1 MSETRARS
9 ANPLVTGTAMVAAAW
24 VYACSD
30 GGTEPQPSDPRRPTA
45 VTVAPATAQLA
56 ALGETVQLS
65 AEVRDQDGN
74 IMSGTALTWSSSDAS
89 VATVDGTG
97 LVAAAGNGTA
107 MITATVGG
115 ASGTAA
121 ITVMQEPDSVEV
133 SPAGATIA
141 AFGDT
146 LRLTAE
152 AFDVKGHAVAVA
164 EFLWSSSDASVAA
177 VDATGVV
184 TAVGNGTAVV
194 TVRAGTVSAMAT
206 VTVAQGVASVKVTPA
221 ADTVVEA
228 DTLRLAAV
236 AADANGHAVNG
247 AVFAWASNDTTV
259 AVIDDSGL
267 VTGVA
272 PGHAIATA
280 TAAGVSG
287 GAELV
292 VAAAVPTAITV
303 TPDTVML
310 AALGQT
316 VQLSAEVLDQIGRAM
331 ADVFVSWSS
340 RDPRVVAVDGAG
352 LATAVG
358 HGTATITATT
368 GDVRGTA
375 EIKVEF
381 SAPPPR
387 YPIHVNY
394 LDGFPA
400 DMKAGVESAAA
411 TWAEILWQ
419 TDTASY
425 IFASP
430 KTLSGAPAI
439 RFEAGDVLRPGLHLW
454 VGEDSDSPRGVG
466 WAYYQRDL
474 AANGTTPVGV
484 FYVSRA
490 WHENIHENSADPWN
504 VIVWSTAMHEIGH
517 LLGVGTGQRWW
528 ASLAVPDTTHAP
540 AAGER
545 PFAYVTDPVA
555 VSTFD
560 RMGGVDF
567 PEATPKVPVDG
578 LRRHWGACI
587 GVFNDVMRFGGS
599 MDMVVTEL
607 TLSIL
612 DPGWVGDL
620 SHPLVART
628 LHKADWNDGPG
639 SNNRSIHPC
648 RDGLLYYGYPGM
660 DAVRGSKD
668 GSAGGRPSGR

>member
-1 MSETRARS
+1 MR
-9 ANPLVTGTAMVAAAW
+9 LAAA
-24 VYACSD
+24 VQD
-30 GGTEPQPSDPRRPTA
+30 QNGQPMPSAA
-45 VTVAPATAQLA
+45 VTWTSGAPA
-56 ALGETVQLS
+56 
-65 AEVRDQDGN
+65 
-74 IMSGTALTWSSSDAS
+74 
-89 VATVDGTG
+89 
-97 LVAAAGNGTA
+97 
-107 MITATVGG
+107 
-115 ASGTAA
+115 
-121 ITVMQEPDSVEV
+121 
-133 SPAGATIA
+133 
-141 AFGDT
+141 
-146 LRLTAE
+146 
-152 AFDVKGHAVAVA
+152 
-164 EFLWSSSDASVAA
+164 VAA
-177 VDATGVV
+177 VDGTGVV
-184 TAVGNGTAVV
+184 TAVANGTAVV
-194 TVRAGTVSAMAT
+194 TAMAGTVSGAAT
-206 VTVAQGVASVKVTPA
+206 VTVAQVVASVTVTPA
-221 ADTVVEA
+221 AETVVEA

-236 AADANGHAVNG
+236 AADANGHTVND

-272 PGHAIATA
+272 PGRAMATA

-292 VAAAVPTAITV
+292 VAAAVTTAITV
-303 TPDTVML
+303 TPDTVLL

-331 ADVFVSWSS
+331 ADVSVSWSS
-340 RDPRVVAVDGAG
+340 SDARVVAIDGAG
-352 LATAVG
+352 LATAMG
-358 HGTATITATT
+358 HGTATITAAT

-375 EIKVEF
+375 EITVEF

-425 IFASP
+425 AFASP
-430 KTLSGAPAI
+430 KNLRGARSI
-439 RFEAGDVLRPGLHLW
+439 RFEAGDVLPPGLHLW
-454 VGEDSDSPRGVG
+454 VGEDSDNPRGVG
-466 WAYYQRDL
+466 WAYYQHNL

-484 FYVSRA
+484 FYLSRA
-490 WHENIHENSADPWN
+490 SHQNIHGNSAEPWN
-504 VIVWSTAMHEIGH
+504 DIVWSTAMHEIGH
-517 LLGVGTGQRWW
+517 LLGIGTGQRWW
-528 ASLAVPDTTHAP
+528 ASISVPDTTHVPHDTRSDA
-540 AAGER
+540 R
-545 PFAYVTDPVA
+545 PFAYVTDTVA

-560 RMGGVDF
+560 RMGGETF
-567 PEATPKVPVDG
+567 PVATPKVPVDG
-578 LRRHWGACI
+578 LRVHWGACI

-620 SHPLVART
+620 SHPLVARA

-648 RDGLLYYGYPGM
+648 RDGLLYWGYPG
-660 DAVRGSKD
+660 
-668 GSAGGRPSGR
+668 